1 MASLSAFLNP
11 AKAENKEVIV
21 SERFREDGKPVPFVI
36 RPITQEENQVLL
48 KKYTKKNKNTGEETM
63 DRVAYNHDLAA
74 TAVVFPPLENA
85 ELQNAYG
92 TLGAAKTLAAM
103 LYIGEFANLF
113 QAVQKLSGL
122 DVDINDEIEEA
133 KN

>member
-1 MASLSAFLNP
+1 MASLNAFLKP
-11 AKAENKEVIV
+11 VKVENKEVIV
-21 SERFREDGKPVPFVI
+21 SDRFQEDGKPVPFII
-36 RPITQEENQVLL
+36 RPITQEENQELL
-48 KKYTKKNKNTGEETM
+48 KKHTKKNKKTGEETM

-85 ELQNAYG
+85 ELQKANG

-103 LYIGEFANLF
+103 LYIGEFAILF
-113 QAVQKLSGL
+113 AEVQKISGL

>member
-36 RPITQEENQVLL
+36 RPITQEENQALL

>member
-1 MASLSAFLNP
+1 MASLNAFLNP
-11 AKAENKEVIV
+11 VKAENKEVIV
-21 SERFREDGKPVPFVI
+21 SDRFQENGKPVPFVI
-36 RPITQEENQVLL
+36 RPITQEENQALL
-48 KKYTKKNKNTGEETM
+48 KKHTKKNKKTGEETM
-63 DRVAYNHDLAA
+63 DRLAYNHELAA
-74 TAVVFPPLENA
+74 TAVVFPPLDSA

-103 LYIGEFANLF
+103 LYIGEFATLF
-113 QAVQKLSGL
+113 QEVQELSGL